1 MTSFATRKRNR
12 LAKLLAL
19 LGSDKAG
26 ERDAA
31 GLAAHRMLQQ
41 HDLTWS
47 DLLVPA
53 PVEREPLHSTWR
65 GVCAELAARPDGL
78 RPWERHFVTDLPKF
92 PRLSSKQRYLLQ
104 EIAARV
110 LGRTVA

>member
-1 MTSFATRKRNR
+1 MTWLSTLERNR
-12 LAKLLAL
+12 LPKLLAL

-47 DLLVPA
+47 DLLIPA
-53 PVEREPLHSTWR
+53 PVKREPLHSTWR
-65 GVCAELAARPDGL
+65 TTCTELAKRGGDL
-78 RPWERHFVTDLPKF
+78 RPWERLFVAELPKF
-92 PRLSSKQRYLLQ
+92 PRISTKQRHCLQ
-104 EIAARV
+104 SIAGRV
-110 LGRTVA
+110 LGRQP

>member
-1 MTSFATRKRNR
+1 MTSLPTIERNR

-41 HDLTWS
+41 HGLK
-47 DLLVPA
+47 
-53 PVEREPLHSTWR
+53 REPLHSTWR
-65 GVCAELAARPDGL
+65 RVCAELAIRPDGL
-78 RPWERHFVTDLPKF
+78 RPWERSFVADLPKF
-92 PRLSSKQRYLLQ
+92 PRLSSKQRYVLQ

-110 LGRTVA
+110 LGRPVA